1 MNIHYRWRKLSCLA
15 ATTSVAAL
23 GLGSLASL
31 PAAQAAEEV
40 SIAQVQGTTDVSPL
54 ASRSVTTTGIVTAV
68 YAEGGLN
75 GYFVQT
81 PGSSSADFT
90 PGESD
95 GIFVY
100 SVDTV
105 KNVGIGDLVKVTG
118 TVSEYKKQTQLTVR
132 TGGLEKLGAGQS
144 IEPIRDVLPEDAT
157 AREALEGMLV
167 QPAGDIT
174 VTDNYST
181 NRYGSFTLVN
191 GGSPLRTATD
201 VVKPG
206 EEAIAYEA
214 ANKEKTFVLED
225 GSTVDYTRGG
235 SETPVAY
242 LSQDNPLR
250 IGAPVTFQHP
260 AVLSYSF
267 DAWTLQPTT
276 TVNGSTSPSDLPVS
290 WTNTR
295 EAAPDPV
302 GGEVSISSFNVLNYF
317 STTGDELTGCT
328 FYKDRQNNPVT
339 VNSGCDAR
347 GAANHENF
355 ERQQAKI
362 VSAINTMDVSVL
374 SLEEI
379 ENSAVFG
386 KDRDEALNTLVD
398 ALNAAAGENKWAAV
412 PSPAQL
418 PETEDVIRT
427 AFIYQPARV
436 APVGESEILTDTTA
450 FENARKPLA
459 QAFASVNSDDNDEIF
474 VAIVNHFKSKGSGSG
489 ENADQGDG
497 QGASNAS
504 RVTQATDLVKFADA
518 QEAKHNTGNVVV
530 LGDFNSYLQEDPLQ
544 VLYRAGYISL
554 DTHFDAGQTYAYG
567 GRTGSLDHVLAS
579 GDFIDNFTDA
589 DVWNINSV
597 ESIGFEYSR
606 YNSNITNLYSADP
619 YRSSDHD
626 PLVAGFN
633 LSQPNDESVTPPT
646 GKKNPRGECNNGKG
660 NTGCKKTVLPPGQAK
675 MHG

>member
-1 MNIHYRWRKLSCLA
+1 MNIHSRWRKLSCLA
-15 ATTSVAAL
+15 ATASVATL
-23 GLGSLASL
+23 GLGSLASV
-31 PAAQAAEEV
+31 PAANAAQEI
-40 SIAQVQGTTDVSPL
+40 SIAQVQGTTDISPL
-54 ASRSVTTTGIVTAV
+54 VSQSVTTTGIVTAV

-75 GYFVQT
+75 GYFIQT
-81 PGSSSADFT
+81 PDSSSSDFT
-90 PGESD
+90 PGQSD

-100 SVDTV
+100 SIDTV
-105 KNVGIGDLVKVTG
+105 KDVTIGDLVKVTG

-132 TGGLEKLGAGQS
+132 TGGLEKLATGQS
-144 IEPIRDVLPEDAT
+144 VEPVRSVLPEDDA
-157 AREALEGMLV
+157 ARESLEGMLV
-167 QPAGDIT
+167 QPTGDIT
-174 VTDNYST
+174 VTDNYNT
-181 NRYGSFTLVN
+181 NRYGSFSLVN
-191 GGSPLRTATD
+191 GTTPLRTATD

-206 EEAIAYEA
+206 AEAIAYEA
-214 ANKEKTFVLED
+214 ANKAKAYVLDD

-235 SETPVAY
+235 SEIPLAY

-250 IGAPVTFQHP
+250 IGALVTFQHP
-260 AVLSYSF
+260 AVLTYSF

-276 TVNGSTSPSDLPVS
+276 PVNGTTSPSDLPVS
-290 WTNTR
+290 WNNTR
-295 EAAPDPV
+295 ESAPDPV
-302 GGEVSISSFNVLNYF
+302 GGEISISSFNVLNYF

-328 FYKDRQNNPVT
+328 FYKDREYNPIT

-347 GAANHENF
+347 GAANQENF

-362 VSAINTMDVSVL
+362 VSAINTLDVSVL

-418 PETEDVIRT
+418 PATEDVIRT
-427 AFIYQPARV
+427 AFIYQPSRV
-436 APVGESEILTDTTA
+436 TPVGESEILTDTTA

-459 QAFASVNSDDNDEIF
+459 QAFKSADSDDNDEIF
-474 VAIVNHFKSKGSGSG
+474 VAIVNHFKSKGSGTG
-489 ENADQGDG
+489 ENADKGDG

-504 RVTQATDLVKFADA
+504 RVAQATDLVKFADA
-518 QEAKHNTGNVVV
+518 QEAKHNTGNVVL
-530 LGDFNSYLQEDPLQ
+530 LGDFNAYLQEDPLQ
-544 VLYRAGYISL
+544 VLSQAGYVSL
-554 DTHFDAGQTYAYG
+554 DTHFDAGQTYAFG

-597 ESIGFEYSR
+597 ESVGFEYSR
-606 YNSNITNLYSADP
+606 YNNNITNLYSADP

-633 LSQPNDESVTPPT
+633 LSQPNEDSVTPPAQ
-646 GKKNPRGECNNGKG
+646 KKNPRGECNNGKG
-660 NTGCKKTVLPPGQAK
+660 NSQCKKTTLPPGQAK
-675 MHG
+675 K